1 MSSNLKPA
9 MLNEVLAKFA
19 IAPVHYRFEEVTS
32 GLLNKS
38 YRVLVNGQVQ
48 YFLQQINHRVFD
60 VPAVMHN
67 ITVVSRH
74 FATLANPPAM
84 LRLYPTHAGNFWLQ
98 MDSTYWRLYRY
109 VDGATYQHSDNPDVI
124 SEAGRVTGQFLQG
137 LATLAPAALKTTVKS
152 LVDEGRAATDFHN
165 INWRYE
171 QFRQS
176 LATGNQARIRQSQPL
191 IKLVEQHIGRAKDIY
206 HRIVST
212 TPLRAMHNDTKLSN
226 IRFTPDKQNN
236 CLVDYDTLMPGYL
249 AFDYGDALR
258 TIGSRCAEDDRQ
270 LQRVGF
276 DLQRIARYTA
286 GFGQAWSGI
295 DRQEVD
301 LLAQAVCYMP
311 FLMGLRMLTDY
322 LNGDVYYHTDW
333 PTHNYDRAAN
343 QLTLY
348 QKGLAELSGIEEI
361 TKHYFLSPNNYNHYE
376 DRS

>member
-1 MSSNLKPA
+1 MTATPDEARLTA
-9 MLNEVLAKFA
+9 ILAQFA
-19 IAPVHYRFEEVTS
+19 IAPATYRFEAVTS

-38 YRVLVNGQVQ
+38 YRVLVNGQAK

-74 FATLANPPAM
+74 FATLANPPAI
-84 LRLYPTHAGNFWLQ
+84 LHLYPTRTGADWLQ
-98 MDSTYWRLYRY
+98 IDNTRWRLYDY
-109 VDGATYQHSDNPDVI
+109 VDGNTYQHSNNPDVVR
-124 SEAGRVTGQFLQG
+124 EAGRITGQFLQG
-137 LATLAPAALKTTVKS
+137 LATLAPTALKTTIKS
-152 LVDEGRAATDFHN
+152 LADEGRGGSDFHN
-165 INWRYE
+165 VNWRYE
-171 QFRQS
+171 EFRHS
-176 LATGNQARIRQSQPL
+176 LASGNRQRIRQSQSL
-191 IKLVEQHIGRAKDIY
+191 IKLVEQHIGRVKDIY

-226 IRFTPDKQNN
+226 IRFTPDKQSS

-249 AFDYGDALR
+249 TFDYGDALR
-258 TIGSRCAEDDRQ
+258 TIGSRCTEDDRQ

-276 DLQRIARYTA
+276 DLPRIARYTA
-286 GFGQAWSGI
+286 GFARAWHAI
-295 DRQEVD
+295 TRQEAT

-348 QKGLAELSGIEEI
+348 QKGLAQLSGIEEI
-361 TKHYFLSPNNYNHYE
+361 TNRYFFIT
-376 DRS
+376 

>member
-1 MSSNLKPA
+1 MTPTPDEA
-9 MLNEVLAKFA
+9 RLAEILAQFA
-19 IAPVHYRFEEVTS
+19 IVPAHYRFEAVTS

-38 YRVLVNGQVQ
+38 YRVLVNGQAK

-74 FATLANPPAM
+74 FATLAKPPAM
-84 LRLYPTHAGNFWLQ
+84 LHLYPTHTGAAWLQ
-98 MDSTYWRLYRY
+98 TDNAHWRLYNY
-109 VDGATYQHSDNPDVI
+109 VDGNTYQHSDNPDIVR
-124 SEAGRVTGQFLQG
+124 EAGRITGQFLQG
-137 LATLAPAALKTTVKS
+137 LATLAPTKLKTTIKS
-152 LVDEGRAATDFHN
+152 LVNEGRGEADFHN

-176 LATGNQARIRQSQPL
+176 LASGNRQRIRQSQPL
-191 IKLVEQHIGRAKDIY
+191 LKLVEQHIGRAKDIY

-226 IRFTPDKQNN
+226 IRFTPNN
-236 CLVDYDTLMPGYL
+236 QDSCLVDYDTLMPGYL

-258 TIGSRCAEDDRQ
+258 TIGSRCTEDDRH

-276 DLQRIARYTA
+276 DLPRIARYTA
-286 GFGQAWSGI
+286 GFAQAWHDIS
-295 DRQEVD
+295 RQEAT

-322 LNGDVYYHTDW
+322 LNNDVYYHTAW
-333 PTHNYDRAAN
+333 PAHNYDRAAN

-361 TKHYFLSPNNYNHYE
+361 TNRYFFIT
-376 DRS
+376 